1 MSAHNSSA
9 TGAKAGSGGMSS
21 ATSTPANAHLGG
33 DKPKVFDEQG
43 AIGKQFTEQGALG
56 GTAQAIG
63 GPFDK
68 QGAIGKQFTTDGAI
82 GGTVQDAVGGTK
94 GRSN

>member
-43 AIGKQFTEQGALG
+43 AIGKQFT
-56 GTAQAIG
+56 GTHLRHARIL
-63 GPFDK
+63 FLS
-68 QGAIGKQFTTDGAI
+68 I
-82 GGTVQDAVGGTK
+82 
-94 GRSN
+94 RL